1 MHMHIPEK
9 ETKDTLQ
16 TLSSFIKWIYI
27 AICTGIFGGVVGI
40 CFHKSV
46 DLATELRLEYPWLL
60 WLLPVAGLII
70 VGFYHMSR
78 MEHEN
83 TNAIIDSVHF
93 GAKIPLL
100 LLPAI
105 YLGTFLTHLCGG
117 SAGREGA
124 ALQIGGSIGYW
135 VGQVFILDDKD
146 MRIATLS
153 GMSAVFAALFGTPL
167 TAAIFALEVISV
179 GVVYYSGL
187 VPCLLSALIAFWLS
201 ELFGVMPTHF
211 NILIQPLGELVFL
224 KVVVLA
230 LLCCV
235 VSIIFCVSMHK
246 TEHFL
251 AHHLRNPYIRIV
263 LGGLVIIG
271 LSFALGCNDYNGAG
285 MDIIRDAVE
294 HGRAKPLAFFW
305 KLLFTAITIGVGFK
319 GGEVVPSF
327 FIGATFG
334 CVVGPLLGL
343 GPGFAAAIGLI
354 CVFCGAVNC
363 PIASIILSI
372 ELFGSGYLV
381 YFAVAC
387 GIAYTLSGYVGLY
400 SSQKI
405 VYSKIKAEFIDIYA
419 K

>member
-1 MHMHIPEK
+1 
-9 ETKDTLQ
+9 
-16 TLSSFIKWIYI
+16 
-27 AICTGIFGGVVGI
+27 
-40 CFHKSV
+40 
-46 DLATELRLEYPWLL
+46 
-60 WLLPVAGLII
+60 
-70 VGFYHMSR
+70 MSR

>member
-27 AICTGIFGGVVGI
+27 AICTGFFGGVVGI

-60 WLLPVAGLII
+60 FLLPIAGLVI
-70 VGFYHMSR
+70 VGFYHITR

-83 TNAIIDSVHF
+83 TNAIIDSIHF
-93 GAKIPLL
+93 GAKVPLL

-211 NILIQPLGELVFL
+211 NILVQPIGELVFL
-224 KVVVLA
+224 KVVILA
-230 LLCCV
+230 LLCCL
-235 VSIIFCVSMHK
+235 VSIIFCQSMHK

-251 AHHLRNPYIRIV
+251 VHHVRNPYLRIM

-271 LSFALGCNDYNGAG
+271 LTYALGCRDYNGAG
-285 MDIIRDAVE
+285 MDVIRLAVE
-294 HGRAKPLAFFW
+294 HGQAKPLAFFW

-405 VYSKIKAEFIDIYA
+405 MYSKIKAEFIDIYA

>member
-1 MHMHIPEK
+1 MHMHLPEK

-16 TLSSFIKWIYI
+16 TLSSFGKWIYI
-27 AICTGIFGGVVGI
+27 AVCTGLFGGVVGI

-60 WLLPVAGLII
+60 WLLPVAGLLI
-70 VGFYHMSR
+70 VGFYHITR

-83 TNAIIDSVHF
+83 TNAIIDSIHF

-135 VGQVFILDDKD
+135 VGQVFILDEKD

-153 GMSAVFAALFGTPL
+153 GMAAVFAALFGTPL

-187 VPCLLSALIAFWLS
+187 VPCLISALIAFWLS
-201 ELFGVMPTHF
+201 EMFGVLPTRF
-211 NILIQPLGELVFL
+211 SILIQPIGDLVFL
-224 KVVVLA
+224 KVMVLA
-230 LLCCV
+230 LLC
-235 VSIIFCVSMHK
+235 SMLSMIFCISMHK
-246 TEHFL
+246 TEHSL
-251 AHHLRNPYIRIV
+251 VHHIKNPYLRII

-271 LSFALGCNDYNGAG
+271 LSYALGCNDYNGAG

-294 HGRAKPLAFFW
+294 HGNAKPLAFFW

-343 GPGFAAAIGLI
+343 GPGFSAAIGLI

-381 YFAVAC
+381 YFAMAC

-405 VYSKIKAEFIDIYA
+405 MYSKIKAEFIDIYA

>member
-1 MHMHIPEK
+1 MHMHLPEK

-16 TLSSFIKWIYI
+16 TISSFMKWIYI
-27 AICTGIFGGVVGI
+27 AVCTGFFGGIVGI

-46 DLATELRLEYPWLL
+46 DYATERRIEHPQLL
-60 WLLPVAGLII
+60 WLLPVAGLVII
-70 VGFYHMSR
+70 GFYQLTHMQKG
-78 MEHEN
+78 N

-93 GAKIPLL
+93 GANIPIL

-135 VGQVFILDDKD
+135 VGQVFILDEKD
-146 MRIATLS
+146 IRIATLS
-153 GMSAVFAALFGTPL
+153 GMSAVFSALFGTPL

-187 VPCLLSALIAFWLS
+187 VPCLVSALIAFWLS
-201 ELFGVMPTHF
+201 KLFGVMPTHF
-211 NILIQPLGELVFL
+211 NILIQPIGDLVIF
-224 KVVVLA
+224 KVIILA
-230 LLCCV
+230 LLCAV
-235 VSIIFCVSMHK
+235 LSYIFCYVMHK

-251 AHHLRNPYIRIV
+251 AHSIKNSYLRV
-263 LGGLVIIG
+263 LVGAVLIIG
-271 LSFALGCNDYNGAG
+271 LSYALGTTDYNGAG
-285 MDIIRDAVE
+285 MDVIRNAVE
-294 HGRAKPLAFFW
+294 HGKAKPLAFFW

-334 CVVGPLLGL
+334 CVVAPMLGL
-343 GPGFAAAIGLI
+343 GPGFGAAIGLI

-381 YFAVAC
+381 YFAMAC
-387 GIAYTLSGYVGLY
+387 GIAFTLSGYVGLY

-405 VYSKIKAEFIDIYA
+405 MYSKIKAEFIDIYA

>member
-1 MHMHIPEK
+1 MHMHLPEQ
-9 ETKDTLQ
+9 ETKDMLQ
-16 TLSSFIKWIYI
+16 TTSSFIKWIYI

-46 DLATELRLEYPWLL
+46 DYATELRVEFPWML
-60 WLLPVAGLII
+60 WLLPLAGLLI
-70 VGFYHMSR
+70 VGFYHITH

-83 TNAIIDSVHF
+83 TNAIIDSIHF

-105 YLGTFLTHLCGG
+105 YLGTFFTHLCGG

-135 VGQVFILDDKD
+135 VGQVFILDEKD

-179 GVVYYSGL
+179 GIVYYSGL

-201 ELFGVMPTHF
+201 ELFGVVPTHF
-211 NILIQPLGELVFL
+211 NILIQPIGELVFL

-230 LLCCV
+230 LLCCI
-235 VSIIFCVSMHK
+235 VSVIFCRSMHE

-251 AHHLRNPYIRIV
+251 VKHIKNPYLRIV
-263 LGGLVIIG
+263 LGALVIIG
-271 LSFALGCNDYNGAG
+271 LSYALGCTDYNGAG

-294 HGRAKPLAFFW
+294 HGKAKPLAFFW

-363 PIASIILSI
+363 PVASIILSI
-372 ELFGSGYLV
+372 ELFGSTYLI

>member
-1 MHMHIPEK
+1 MHMHLPEK

-16 TLSSFIKWIYI
+16 TLSSFGKWIYI
-27 AICTGIFGGVVGI
+27 SVCTGLFGGVVGI

-60 WLLPVAGLII
+60 WLLPVAGLLI
-70 VGFYHMSR
+70 VGFYHITR

-135 VGQVFILDDKD
+135 VGQVFILDEKD

-153 GMSAVFAALFGTPL
+153 GMAAVFAALFGTPL

-187 VPCLLSALIAFWLS
+187 VPCLISALIAFWLS

-211 NILIQPLGELVFL
+211 NILIQPIGELVFL
-224 KVVVLA
+224 KVLVLA

-235 VSIIFCVSMHK
+235 VSMVFCISMHK

-251 AHHLRNPYIRIV
+251 AHHFKNPYLRIII
-263 LGGLVIIG
+263 GGLVIIG
-271 LSFALGCNDYNGAG
+271 LSYALGCNDYNGAG

-294 HGRAKPLAFFW
+294 HGSAKPLAFFW

-334 CVVGPLLGL
+334 CVMGPLLGL

-381 YFAVAC
+381 YFAIAC

-405 VYSKIKAEFIDIYA
+405 MYSKIKAEFIDIYA

>member
-27 AICTGIFGGVVGI
+27 AICTGFFGGVVGI

-46 DLATELRLEYPWLL
+46 DLATELRVEHPWLL
-60 WLLPVAGLII
+60 WLLPIAGLVI
-70 VGFYHMSR
+70 VGFYHLTH

-105 YLGTFLTHLCGG
+105 YLGTFFTHLCGG

-124 ALQIGGSIGYW
+124 ALQIGGSIGYC

-201 ELFGVMPTHF
+201 ELFGVLPTHF
-211 NILIQPLGELVFL
+211 NILIQPIGELVFL

-235 VSIIFCVSMHK
+235 LSIFFCQSMHK
-246 TEHFL
+246 TEHLL
-251 AHHLRNPYIRIV
+251 AKHLKNPYLRIV
-263 LGGLVIIG
+263 LGGLAIIG
-271 LSFALGCNDYNGAG
+271 LTYALGCSDYNGAG

-343 GPGFAAAIGLI
+343 SPGFSAAIGLI

-372 ELFGSGYLV
+372 ELFGSAYLV

>member
-1 MHMHIPEK
+1 MHIPEK
-9 ETKDTLQ
+9 ETKDLMQ
-16 TLSSFIKWIYI
+16 TTSSFIKWIYI
-27 AICTGIFGGVVGI
+27 AVCTGLFGGVVGI

-46 DLATELRLEYPWLL
+46 DYATELRVEYPWLL
-60 WLLPVAGLII
+60 CLLPLAGLVII
-70 VGFYHMSR
+70 GFYHLTR

-83 TNAIIDSVHF
+83 TNAIIDSIHF

-124 ALQIGGSIGYW
+124 ALQIGGSIGYC
-135 VGQVFILDDKD
+135 VGQVFILDEKD

-153 GMSAVFAALFGTPL
+153 GMSAVFSALFGTPL

-179 GVVYYSGL
+179 GVVYYSGMI
-187 VPCLLSALIAFWLS
+187 PCLLSALIAFWLS
-201 ELFGVMPTHF
+201 ELFGVIPTRF
-211 NILIQPLGELVFL
+211 NILIQPIGELVFP
-224 KVVVLA
+224 KVVILA
-230 LLCCV
+230 LLCCLLSV
-235 VSIIFCVSMHK
+235 VFCRFMHK
-246 TEHFL
+246 TEHVL
-251 AHHLRNPYIRIV
+251 AHHIKNPYLRI
-263 LGGLVIIG
+263 LFGGLVIIG
-271 LSFALGCNDYNGAG
+271 LSYILGCNDYNGAG

-294 HGRAKPLAFFW
+294 HGKAKPLAFFW

-343 GPGFAAAIGLI
+343 SPGFSAAIGLI

-372 ELFGSGYLV
+372 ELFGSAYLI

-405 VYSKIKAEFIDIYA
+405 MYSKIKAEFIDIYA